1 VQKLIQYSLIK
12 GKKRC
17 IENSLLK
24 ISKNTQKYSNKNFN
38 NIIKLAIILCTS
50 IFKINSVKK
59 NTFKKVNKKKT
70 FSLIQKNK
78 TRIFLG
84 IKYLIKIVNNKK
96 SDPFYKNFYKG
107 LLLFL
112 KNNNFIVEKN
122 DLQGQVFLNK
132 HFFFYYR

>member
-1 VQKLIQYSLIK
+1 VQKLIQYSLTK

-17 IENSLLK
+17 IEIGLLK

-38 NIIKLAIILCTS
+38 NIIKLATILCTS

-59 NTFKKVNKKKT
+59 NTLKKVNKKKT

-84 IKYLIKIVNNKK
+84 IKYLIKTINNKK
-96 SDPFYKNFYKG
+96 SDSFYKNFYKG

-132 HFFFYYR
+132 PFFFYYR